1 MNYLRIHNATHALPT
16 TKSELYIYAF
26 IVFSVAL
33 WCRMRWQY
41 RQFYRLADKIKG
53 PPSYPLKGSI
63 FDLSTTPEKIMYNFK
78 ESAEKYNYEPVKL
91 WVGPFLFVGVYK
103 PEDVQIVLNS
113 SKALE
118 KGIIYHIIRH
128 AVGEGVFTA
137 PMGKW
142 KKHRRVIASIFSSK
156 FLDQLYPIFNENNK
170 KLVENI
176 SKHVGETQP
185 FDIWDY
191 IISCNLNNV
200 SQAAMGYNLND
211 QRTLS
216 EFVLAMKKV
225 SELSKCIV
233 KPWLYI
239 DQIFAVYTYLT
250 GLNVYMSQLNR
261 VSLQI
266 IRDKKLEFKSTKSQ
280 QSTNKSHEVAPEE
293 SNKNSTKVFLDKLLK
308 LNDEGA
314 DFTDEDLKDEVITMT
329 VAGSDTSAISECFCI
344 LLLAIHQDIQ
354 DKVYDEIYSVLGDS
368 DREVIPEDIFRFKYL
383 EMVLKES
390 LRLFPPGA
398 IFSRK
403 INENVKLTNFELPKG
418 SNVFVSPYVTHRCP
432 QLYPDPDTF
441 NPENF
446 SPENETNRHKFSFL
460 AFSGGPRGC
469 LGRRISNDYI
479 NRIVIAFIFGVK
491 YAMISMKLMMVAVL
505 RRYSVHTECKM
516 SEIKMQIDLLA
527 KKADG
532 YPITIRPRKRTQDRT
547 FI

>member
-1 MNYLRIHNATHALPT
+1 MFAQMSMAIHNAAHALPTT
-16 TKSELYIYAF
+16 TKSELYVYAS
-26 IVFSVAL
+26 IVFFVVL

-53 PPSYPLKGSI
+53 PPTYPLKGSI
-63 FDLSTTPEKIMYNFK
+63 YDLRTTPEKIMYNFK

-170 KLVENI
+170 KLVEKI

-216 EFVLAMKKV
+216 EFVFAMKKV

-239 DQIFAVYTYLT
+239 DQIFAVHTYLT

-280 QSTNKSHEVAPEE
+280 QSTGKSHEVVPEE

-344 LLLAIHQDIQ
+344 LLLAMHQDIQ
-354 DKVYDEIYSVLGDS
+354 DKVYDEIYSVVGDS
-368 DREVIPEDIFRFKYL
+368 DREVVPEDIFRFKYL

-446 SPENETNRHKFSFL
+446 SPENEANRHKFSFL

-469 LGRRISNDYI
+469 L
-479 NRIVIAFIFGVK
+479 GVK

-516 SEIKMQIDLLA
+516 SEIEMQIDLLA
-527 KKADG
+527 KKANG
-532 YPITIRPRKRTQDRT
+532 YPITIRPRERTQDRT
-547 FI
+547 ID